1 MSSTDIDQSAQ
12 PQLDSQDDAGEIDVI
27 LDDDEV
33 SSDTQE
39 SSGDSSDD
47 RRMAVDD
54 EPKDGSDLENYG
66 EKVKK
71 RIDKLTNR
79 YHEAERRENAA
90 LDYARGLQAQ
100 NKDLSSRIDN
110 LDKGYRSEF
119 STRIDSQVT
128 EAKARYKE
136 AYDSGDVDALV
147 EAQEALSTLAAQ
159 KERVS
164 WAAQLQKAQQ
174 AQKPTQTSVVLPTV
188 SYGRSV

>member
-79 YHEAERRENAA
+79 YHEAERR
-90 LDYARGLQAQ
+90 
-100 NKDLSSRIDN
+100 
-110 LDKGYRSEF
+110 
-119 STRIDSQVT
+119 
-128 EAKARYKE
+128 
-136 AYDSGDVDALV
+136 
-147 EAQEALSTLAAQ
+147 
-159 KERVS
+159 
-164 WAAQLQKAQQ
+164 
-174 AQKPTQTSVVLPTV
+174 
-188 SYGRSV
+188 